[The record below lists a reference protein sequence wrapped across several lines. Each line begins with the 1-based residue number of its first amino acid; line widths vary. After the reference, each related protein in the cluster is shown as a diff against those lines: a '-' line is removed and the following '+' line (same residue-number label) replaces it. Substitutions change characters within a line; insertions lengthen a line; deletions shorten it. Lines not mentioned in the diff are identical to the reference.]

1 MLYLRVL
8 ADWALEESDSLDVR
22 NIAHKILDDKLTT
35 EETILL
41 MIALAEKQSRKQPL
55 TMEDIKDIFRC

>member
-1 MLYLRVL
+1 
-8 ADWALEESDSLDVR
+8 LEESDSLDVR